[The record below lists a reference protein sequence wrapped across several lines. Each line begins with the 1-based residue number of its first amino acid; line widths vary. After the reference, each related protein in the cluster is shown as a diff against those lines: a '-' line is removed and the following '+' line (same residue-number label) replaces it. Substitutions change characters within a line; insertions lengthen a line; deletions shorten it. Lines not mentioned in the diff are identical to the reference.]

1 MRAPRYLLLTALIA
15 AVTLTGCSDS
25 SSSDDSASSGMANK
39 AAAPAAR
46 LPEQQAGGAGPAQDG
61 APPGGAAKDG
71 AAKAPD
77 LNIDQRAIIYT
88 GSITVRVKDVNA
100 AATQAAALAAGVG
113 GFVGGDERHS
123 GNTTTGVNTASV
135 ILRVPGDRFTSVV
148 QQLSGLGKEEQ
159 RQTSTEDV
167 TVESIDL
174 DARITVQQARVDSG
188 RKLLAQAKSLTD
200 LVMLEKEVASR
211 ESDLAALQAKKRR
224 LADLTT
230 LSTITAV
237 LLGPEAV
244 ATVPTT
250 ESPAG
255 FLSGLTKGWHS
266 LLASLAVLL
275 TVLGAL
281 LPWLVALGIP
291 VGIAI
296 YLARRYGKR
305 TVGTAAPAT
314 AGAPLPQHPSR
325 TVEGPPSA

>member
-1 MRAPRYLLLTALIA
+1 
-15 AVTLTGCSDS
+15 
-25 SSSDDSASSGMANK
+25 MANK

-211 ESDLAALQAKKRR
+211 ESDLASLQAKKRR

-244 ATVPTT
+244 ATVPST

-255 FLSGLTKGWHS
+255 FFGGLTRGWHS

-325 TVEGPPSA
+325 PVEGPPPSA